1 MPIKRDIIRKKELN
15 AEKNGHSRAKGMHH
29 ITQ

>member
-15 AEKNGHSRAKGMHH
+15 AAYNT
-29 ITQ
+29 ITGDFVINYNK

>member
-15 AEKNGHSRAKGMHH
+15 AEKDGHSRAKAIHV
-29 ITQ
+29 TQ

>member
-1 MPIKRDIIRKKELN
+1 MYADKAQYYKEKELN
-15 AEKNGHSRAKGMHH
+15 AEKDGHSRAKGTH

>member
-15 AEKNGHSRAKGMHH
+15 AEKDGHSRAKGTH